1 MKFIATTRDKVQN
14 IDIVSG
20 QLIFSRDERVIYL
33 DTDVRT
39 SFKQI
44 ITLINEEQRQNLQN
58 PVPGFY
64 FVKDTKALWSYD
76 EGEWDQISGA
86 ATESLVFAN
95 RHEFPAIGEEKVLY
109 VDEKKI
115 YQWNTNL
122 QDYIEMGSMIWDA
135 IS

>member
-1 MKFIATTRDKVQN
+1 MKFIATTRDKVEN
-14 IDIVSG
+14 IEIVSG

-44 ITLINEEQRQNLQN
+44 ITLVNEEQRQNLQN

-76 EGEWDQISGA
+76 EEEWDQVSGPA
-86 ATESLVFAN
+86 SESMVFAN
-95 RHEFPAIGEEKVLY
+95 RDEFPVIGEEKVLY